1 MKKSLIALA
10 ALAATSAFAQSSV
23 TMYGVVDVAYG
34 THKTTNLNGTVAT
47 KSAGVMDGSYAGSRI
62 GFRGTEDLGGGLK
75 ANFLIEQGIAPTA
88 ADGFNKRTG
97 SAFHQ
102 VDGGSSIS
110 AYTTG
115 TNRQTFAGVSGG
127 FGEVRVGYQ
136 YTNSYDLVAFN
147 DLSRS
152 EFVGGGFQNGT
163 SGFVPGTSLSAHAN
177 GTRANAITY
186 ISPKIGALTIKAQL
200 GQGTGRK
207 EMSNNSAAGVNGAKE
222 ANNDYTSLMA
232 VYAQGPVFLAAA
244 YSKADLKTQAGDAPT
259 TALASPY
266 SGNAVTTANIYGA
279 LSAVT
284 APTNTGVRPQ
294 TAMTYGGSYDLGMA
308 KLSFTMAKVEGAP
321 ATSTA
326 ESVTKSR
333 QYSVRVPVGA
343 YELVAST
350 GGIKKNT
357 GATINNDVAGTFYG
371 VNYNMSKRT
380 TAYIYAGTEKDKA
393 VTTVSATAVNYKDTK
408 TAVGI
413 RHSF

>member
-23 TMYGVVDVAYG
+23 TMYGNIDVGYG
-34 THKTTNLNGTVAT
+34 TNKTTNLNGTVAT
-47 KSAGVMDGSYAGSRI
+47 KSSGVMDGSYAGSRI

-75 ANFLIEQGIAPTA
+75 ANFVIEQGFAPTA

-102 VDGGSSIS
+102 VDNAGTYS
-110 AYTTG
+110 TG
-115 TNRQTFAGVSGG
+115 NNRQSFVGVSGG
-127 FGEVRVGYQ
+127 FGEIRAGYQ

-147 DLSRS
+147 DLSRA
-152 EFVGGGFQNGT
+152 EFQGGNFQNGT
-163 SGFVPGTSLSAHAN
+163 SGISTISSHAN

-186 ISPKIGALTIKAQL
+186 ISPKIGALTIKAQI

-207 EMSNNSAAGVNGAKE
+207 EMSNNSAAGVNGFN
-222 ANNDYTSLMA
+222 ANNNAYTSLMA
-232 VYAQGPVFLAAA
+232 AYAQGPVFLAAA
-244 YSKADLKTQAGDAPT
+244 YSKSDQKVDNATAGDTLDIFGA
-259 TALASPY
+259 ALATQPTH
-266 SGNAVTTANIYGA
+266 A
-279 LSAVT
+279 
-284 APTNTGVRPQ
+284 TNTAVRSQ

-308 KLSFTMAKVEGAP
+308 KLSFTMSKVEGAG
-321 ATSTA
+321 STA
-326 ESVTKSR
+326 TVESVNKTR

-350 GGIKKNT
+350 GGIKRNT
-357 GATINNDVAGTFYG
+357 GATINNDFKGTFYG

-380 TAYIYAGTEKDKA
+380 VAYVYTGSEKDQA
-393 VTTVSATAVNYKDTK
+393 VTAVSATAANYKDTK
-408 TAVGI
+408 SVVGL